1 MASALNSLKSKVD
14 KLDIGKLET
23 TQVDLSK
30 LCNVVKNCVVK
41 PSEYDELVKK
51 LMLLILANLLK
62 HRL

>member
-30 LCNVVKNCVVK
+30 LCNVVKNYVVK